1 MIGIF
6 GGTFDPV
13 HNGHLQVALGLS
25 QTIPFDELRLIP
37 CRQPPHR
44 AAPQANAVDRV
55 AMLQLAIADAP
66 GLVIDERELRR
77 EGPSYMVDTLTSLR
91 QELGDEPLVLI
102 LGWDAFVG
110 LPTWHRWSQI
120 IELAHLLVVQRPG
133 NSARPCD
140 EVDALLQRAQVE
152 TVSAL
157 NQASAGSVLLHPLD
171 VFDVSSTAVRALM
184 TAQKDVSGLLPA
196 AVLAYI
202 KEHNLYQ
209 CK

>member
-25 QTIPFDELRLIP
+25 QAMPFDELRLLP
-37 CRQPPHR
+37 CGQPPHR
-44 AAPQANAVDRV
+44 PAPQASSADRV
-55 AMLQLAIADAP
+55 AMLQLAIADTP
-66 GLVIDERELRR
+66 GLVIDERELHRD
-77 EGPSYMVDTLTSLR
+77 GPSYMVDTLASLR
-91 QELGDEPLVLI
+91 EASGDEPLVLI

-133 NSARPCD
+133 NSDRPCD
-140 EVDALLQRAQVE
+140 EVEALLQRAQVE
-152 TVSAL
+152 TVSAFS
-157 NQASAGSVLLHPLD
+157 QASAGSVLLHPLE
-171 VFDVSSTAVRALM
+171 VLDVSSTAVRGLM
-184 TAQKDVSGLLPA
+184 AAQKDVSELLPA
-196 AVLAYI
+196 AVLGYI

>member
-25 QTIPFDELRLIP
+25 QTIPFDELRLMP

-44 AAPQANAVDRV
+44 ASPQANAADRV

-91 QELGDEPLVLI
+91 QELGDESLVLL

-110 LPTWHRWSQI
+110 LPTWHRWSQM

-133 NSARPCD
+133 NMARPCD
-140 EVDALLQRAQVE
+140 KIEALLQRAQVE
-152 TVSAL
+152 TASAL
-157 NQASAGSVLLHPLD
+157 HQSPAGSVLLHPQAVLN
-171 VFDVSSTAVRALM
+171 VSSTAVRALM
-184 TAQKDVSGLLPA
+184 AAQKDVSELLPA

-209 CK
+209 